1 VFTVFHLTI
10 PWSYECM
17 MFTVFH
23 LPIPWS
29 YECMMFNIFH
39 LPIPWSDWC
48 TMFNIFHQY
57 CCPFHGRYNRLIHM
71 FSHVFTCVHLFPLVS
86 TCFHLRSFRFT
97 CCLHLLSSLVFL
109 HLLSSLGLFY
119 LFQPTNIWR
128 TKNLGKWKTNP
139 NGNAPSSEQSWRP
152 VITLPM
158 CECHPWPILL
168 SFLPWLS
175 DFLSI
180 LTGFL
185 QCYSV
190 LSSNVGKITL
200 FKRQRDSPFSTF
212 PLKNKNKLKGCPLF
226 ARRPPKKCLPN
237 WWHRRKR
244 CARWRRALTI

>member
-1 VFTVFHLTI
+1 MSARMSARWCSLYSIYQYLGLIDARCSLYSIYQYLGLIGARCSIYSTNTVVL
-10 PWSYECM
+10 
-17 MFTVFH
+17 
-23 LPIPWS
+23 
-29 YECMMFNIFH
+29 
-39 LPIPWSDWC
+39 
-48 TMFNIFHQY
+48 
-57 CCPFHGRYNRLIHM
+57 FHGRYNRLIIDWFTCFHM
-71 FSHVFTCVHLFPLVS
+71 FSLVFTCFHLFPLVFTCVHFGSLVVF
-86 TCFHLRSFRFT
+86 TCFPSLVVFT
-97 CCLHLLSSLVFL
+97 CCLHLLSSP
-109 HLLSSLGLFY
+109 GLFY

-212 PLKNKNKLKGCPLF
+212 PLKIKIK
-226 ARRPPKKCLPN
+226 
-237 WWHRRKR
+237 
-244 CARWRRALTI
+244 I